1 MKLEKLSD
9 DNLIVFLNSFCVE
22 KYKFSIKDNLEDS
35 FRKFL
40 KRLNNYYNIETNGYY
55 DIKIYQDNIYGFIL
69 DIKKEDIDFYGYY
82 DDHIDIKISI
92 LKDNKFVFKIDDYSL
107 VNKGVL
113 KYCYLLKQNKS
124 LYFVPKQTINQY
136 HLGYVV
142 ENCKIIY
149 GTDANE
155 ILNKGEYINT
165 SKVFV

>member
-9 DNLIVFLNSFCVE
+9 DNLIVFLNSFCVD

-35 FRKFL
+35 FRNFL
-40 KRLNNYYNIETNGYY
+40 KRLNKYYNIETNGYY

-82 DDHIDIKISI
+82 DDHIDMKISI
-92 LKDNKFVFKIDDYSL
+92 LKDNKFVFEIDDYSL
-107 VNKGVL
+107 VDKDVL
-113 KYCYLLKQNKS
+113 KDCHLLKQNKS

-136 HLGYVV
+136 HLGYIV

-155 ILNKGEYINT
+155 ILNRGEYINT
-165 SKVFV
+165 NKVFV